1 MNIPLT
7 NMKGKIVGSVRVLD
21 DVFGAPPNPAVVHQV
36 IVGQLANARQG
47 TVDVKS
53 RNGVSG
59 GGRKPHPQK
68 HTGSARA
75 GTIRASQWRGGG
87 AAFGPHPRSYRQRT
101 PKRMRRLSLIT
112 VLSDKVREN
121 QLIVLEDLR
130 IEGPNTKEMV
140 QVLNAIEAGPA
151 PLLVTD
157 EPDASIF
164 RAGKN
169 ISGLSMLPASLLN
182 SLDLMRHRKV
192 IMTQGAVRKSEELW
206 GRPLVKRMPMVKAT
220 SDVGSSDE

>member
-1 MNIPLT
+1 
-7 NMKGKIVGSVRVLD
+7 
-21 DVFGAPPNPAVVHQV
+21 
-36 IVGQLANARQG
+36 
-47 TVDVKS
+47 
-53 RNGVSG
+53 
-59 GGRKPHPQK
+59 
-68 HTGSARA
+68 
-75 GTIRASQWRGGG
+75 
-87 AAFGPHPRSYRQRT
+87 
-101 PKRMRRLSLIT
+101 MRRLSLIT

-192 IMTQGAVRKSEELW
+192 IMTKGAVRKSEELW
-206 GRPLVKRMPMVKAT
+206 GHPLVRRMPMVKAT
-220 SDVGSSDE
+220 ADVGSSDE

>member
-7 NMKGKIVGSVRVLD
+7 NMKGKVVGSVRVRD

-53 RNGVSG
+53 RSGVSG
-59 GGRKPHPQK
+59 GGRKPRPQK
-68 HTGSARA
+68 GSGSARA

-112 VLSDKVREN
+112 VLSDKVREG
-121 QLIVLEDLR
+121 QLVVLEDLR
-130 IEGPNTKEMV
+130 IEEPNTKEMV

-157 EPDASIF
+157 KSDASIF

-169 ISGLSMLPASLLN
+169 IPGLSMLPASLLN
-182 SLDLMRHRKV
+182 SLDLMKHRRV
-192 IMTQGAVRKSEELW
+192 IMTQDAVRKSEELW
-206 GRPLVKRMPMVKAT
+206 GRALVRSRPMVKAT
-220 SDVGSSDE
+220 MDGSSDE